1 MDRFMKVGTGEEGMA
16 VSDQQPKLN
25 KITISCEMELEG
37 TGEKLGMT
45 LEAVGQDVMGRLMDL
60 VELGIIDRPNPMWV
74 ANLPTAGRN
83 KEGGWADTFGSELG
97 EWRIGDLRGEFSY
110 ICEQNVL
117 HGGEFVADWIQM

>member
-1 MDRFMKVGTGEEGMA
+1 MA

-25 KITISCEMELEG
+25 KIKISCEMELEG

-45 LEAVGQDVMGRLMDL
+45 WEVVGQDAMGGLMDL

-83 KEGGWADTFGSELG
+83 KE
-97 EWRIGDLRGEFSY
+97 RGERSGRH
-110 ICEQNVL
+110 IWE
-117 HGGEFVADWIQM
+117 